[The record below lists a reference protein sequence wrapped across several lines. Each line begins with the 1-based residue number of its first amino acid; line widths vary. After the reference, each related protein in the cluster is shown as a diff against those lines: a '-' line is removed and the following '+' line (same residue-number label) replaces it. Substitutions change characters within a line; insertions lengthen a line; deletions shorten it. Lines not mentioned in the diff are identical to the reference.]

1 MILPPPASDPNIAAT
16 WGFRGI
22 ISHWNRKH
30 AKAVYVP
37 SLMQFPPP
45 EYSYGAVV
53 QLCEGTDV
61 LLLLAAV
68 SAGSV
73 YYDPGIK
80 IESAG
85 TEKPVIKR
93 RSQFR
98 VAHAGLNALY
108 RNSTPVKLI
117 A

>member
-1 MILPPPASDPNIAAT
+1 M
-16 WGFRGI
+16 
-22 ISHWNRKH
+22 
-30 AKAVYVP
+30 P

-61 LLLLAAV
+61 LLLLAAI
-68 SAGSV
+68 SAGNV

-80 IESAG
+80 IEAAG
-85 TEKPVIKR
+85 TAKPVIKR

-98 VAHAGLNALY
+98 VRHERLNALY
-108 RNSTPVKLI
+108 RQSEIVTNG
-117 A
+117 